1 MVKFLDRINL
11 DLEKLYNFVYNA
23 EEDEARLDCGFRVT
37 QPNERFP
44 QRMILDDYAIAKYEV
59 GNEEL
64 KGDLL
69 VKGIDKRN
77 GNVKLIWL
85 TEDDWVNF
93 NKEHE
98 YSEDYF
104 YLTKEELESCII
116 AG

>member
-23 EEDEARLDCGFRVT
+23 EEDEARLDCGLRVHK
-37 QPNERFP
+37 PNEPFP
-44 QRMILDDYAIAKYEV
+44 HWFIFGNYARIQYEV
-59 GNEEL
+59 GNEER

-85 TEDDWVNF
+85 VEDDWVNF
-93 NKEHE
+93 HEKED
-98 YSEDYF
+98 YFLSYF
-104 YLTKEELESCII
+104 YLTKEELAACLVT
-116 AG
+116 